1 MAKNKRTT
9 PAPPLPPSPPTLTPS
24 PKAVAGGS
32 SPDKFLIFAE
42 EGSIPQPIVSSPS
55 TPDHVIVK
63 DYSDEEDYEEDEVD
77 YSASRGNSR
86 SFHSPVPPSIGNNLD
101 ITLNSASRVLPLSGS
116 GHLVIPVTTPTKR
129 RSSPVPALQHNF
141 LGLVEVDHNLP
152 NVISSPTE
160 APHSGTPH
168 SHALSPGFKALNN
181 IISSSWK
188 CEASLAIHESGWLVY
203 RFKNIDDKRAV
214 LANGPYLI
222 YGRPLILKAMP
233 KYFDFGTDE
242 TSCVPVWVKFP
253 NLSLKCWSPRCLAK
267 IASKVLV
274 ELDLLTDLKS
284 SIVIN
289 LPNGATLNQPVIY
302 KTLPR
307 FCKLCKVLG
316 HKTGACTPPLKPVVA
331 SPVGKHNHPA
341 TTTNKD
347 RSVFDR
353 LGPVDEPSLGK
364 AKGQI
369 ADHVSTI
376 HPSSKA
382 PAVLS
387 SGATCTPDYNSP
399 IIIHEKELARATPS
413 RTDPNE
419 VPVGIATKRGQR
431 RSLSRAS
438 GSGSGGRVLPSPAI
452 I

>member
-152 NVISSPTE
+152 NEIVKSKKARKSPSI
-160 APHSGTPH
+160 PVRGT
-168 SHALSPGFKALNN
+168 
-181 IISSSWK
+181 
-188 CEASLAIHESGWLVY
+188 LA
-203 RFKNIDDKRAV
+203 
-214 LANGPYLI
+214 
-222 YGRPLILKAMP
+222 
-233 KYFDFGTDE
+233 
-242 TSCVPVWVKFP
+242 
-253 NLSLKCWSPRCLAK
+253 
-267 IASKVLV
+267 
-274 ELDLLTDLKS
+274 
-284 SIVIN
+284 
-289 LPNGATLNQPVIY
+289 
-302 KTLPR
+302 
-307 FCKLCKVLG
+307 
-316 HKTGACTPPLKPVVA
+316 
-331 SPVGKHNHPA
+331 
-341 TTTNKD
+341 
-347 RSVFDR
+347 
-353 LGPVDEPSLGK
+353 
-364 AKGQI
+364 